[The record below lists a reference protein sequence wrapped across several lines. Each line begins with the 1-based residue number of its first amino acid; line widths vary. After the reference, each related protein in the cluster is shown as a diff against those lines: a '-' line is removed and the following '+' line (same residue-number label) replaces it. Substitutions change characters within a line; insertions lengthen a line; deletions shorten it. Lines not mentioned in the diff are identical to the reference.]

1 MRDIRWLV
9 SLSVLGAALV
19 IGGSSATAAACWIS
33 TTPLAFG
40 NYNAVATTDLA
51 TTGTVHYWC
60 SGNVG
65 TRTVYLSKGVAGS
78 NTPRQMSFGAN
89 RLSYNLYMD
98 AAHSQ
103 IWGDPNPYSYK
114 VTTSANNPDVTLTIY
129 GLIPKGQDIAAGN
142 YTDNITVTINF

>member
-1 MRDIRWLV
+1 MRGITWLA
-9 SLSVLGAALV
+9 SLSVLSATLV
-19 IGGSSATAAACWIS
+19 IGGRSASAATCWCS

-60 SGNVG
+60 SGWAT
-65 TRTVYLSKGVAGS
+65 TRTVYLSKGIAGS
-78 NTPRQMSFGAN
+78 NNPRQMAFGSN

-103 IWGDPNPYSYK
+103 IWGDPNPYFYR
-114 VTTSANNPDVTLTIY
+114 VNTTDLWADVTLTIY
-129 GLIPKGQDIAAGN
+129 GLIPQGQDVAAGN